1 MSIKQP
7 LYSHQTLVAD
17 INLVQDITVIAK
29 VKRYELNVLRLHYI
43 YLAAVSQHV
52 IEEEDG
58 WLTVCA
64 LSVNNTHSLLQAV
77 AAGTAAAVPPARPHT
92 GETAGVTPEEGE
104 HGDWTH
110 VHTNTHADHKKKH
123 TRADKKRQKT
133 TPIQA
138 HNYKNKRGNEHKN
151 TRRSQTPEWGLPS
164 ADKQTTHTWTHTSEL
179 TSYISC
185 AHQLSLGL
193 ALWRRSQH
201 CRRAHTST
209 PPSSSLLHNGC
220 MPQHLHLTPHQ
231 AETMF
236 LNG

>member
-7 LYSHQTLVAD
+7 LCSHQTLVAD

-29 VKRYELNVLRLHYI
+29 VKRYELNVLGLHYI

-77 AAGTAAAVPPARPHT
+77 AAGTAAAVPLARPHT

-110 VHTNTHADHKKKH
+110 VHTNTHADHKKKTH
-123 TRADKKRQKT
+123 TRRQKKT
-133 TPIQA
+133 KNYTHTGTQLQKQA
-138 HNYKNKRGNEHKN
+138 WKRAQKHTQKPN
-151 TRRSQTPEWGLPS
+151 TRMRP
-164 ADKQTTHTWTHTSEL
+164 A
-179 TSYISC
+179 IS
-185 AHQLSLGL
+185 
-193 ALWRRSQH
+193 R
-201 CRRAHTST
+201 
-209 PPSSSLLHNGC
+209 
-220 MPQHLHLTPHQ
+220 
-231 AETMF
+231 
-236 LNG
+236 